1 MAFKIRDMKE
11 GQTIH
16 HDQRTLFRRQRGKCN
31 GCGFAFEFRNLQMDH
46 VVPLANGGADGLENL
61 QLLCAHC
68 NHAKGEQSQEHL
80 SDYLRKIG
88 ITA

>member
-1 MAFKIRDMKE
+1 MAFKIRDVKE
-11 GQTIH
+11 GQTP
-16 HDQRTLFRRQRGKCN
+16 DADRRTLFRRQKGKCS

-46 VVPLANGGADGLENL
+46 IVPVTSGGADILENL

-68 NHAKGEQSQEHL
+68 NYAKGKRSQEHL

-88 ITA
+88 ITT